1 MVNSKVKTSDS
12 ETSDNEAPKA
22 SVTSLESSEL
32 EAPPST
38 TAVLG
43 EALALI
49 DGKLGEVSTRELVS
63 CTEFTDV
70 LLDLRILLA
79 AEVEALSSN

>member
-1 MVNSKVKTSDS
+1 MPNSKTKAAEEKT
-12 ETSDNEAPKA
+12 A
-22 SVTSLESSEL
+22 SPESGAESSP
-32 EAPPST
+32 PPSTT

-49 DGKLGEVSTRELVS
+49 DGKLGEVSMRELVS
-63 CTEFTDV
+63 RTEFTDV